1 LGEEP
6 VTRQASPQWL
16 WWGATVLLG
25 VDLVIDVIDAQ
36 PLKLATSVLLFAACL
51 LAALV
56 RPPRRGVVGGVIVA
70 CIGGAV
76 LLLLFRVFG
85 PGL

>member
-1 LGEEP
+1 
-6 VTRQASPQWL
+6 L

-25 VDLVIDVIDAQ
+25 MALVMDVIDGQ
-36 PLKLATSVLLFAACL
+36 PLKLATSVLLFVACL
-51 LAALV
+51 LSALV
-56 RPPRRGVVGGVIVA
+56 RPPRRGAAGGVIVA